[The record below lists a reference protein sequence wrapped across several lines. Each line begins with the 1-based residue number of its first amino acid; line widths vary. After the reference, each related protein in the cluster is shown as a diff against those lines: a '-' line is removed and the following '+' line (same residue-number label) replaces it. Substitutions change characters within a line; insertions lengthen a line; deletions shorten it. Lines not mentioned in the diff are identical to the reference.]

1 MKLLSYERADG
12 TWAVGALGADGVHHV
27 AEGSL
32 LDFIRSGNTPQLG
45 EKVTGT
51 PRTRLGLRPPKLFCI
66 GRNYADHASELG
78 NPMPTKPL
86 VFAKYPTC
94 VIEDG
99 DLIRWRADI
108 TQQVDWEVELAV
120 VISKDARDVREDRAY
135 DVVFGYTVAN
145 DVSAR
150 DLQNSEGQWTR
161 AKGMDTFCPLGPVI
175 VTQDELPDPHTLDLE
190 TRVNGERMQYANT
203 RQMHFRIPFLIA
215 YLSQTFTLEAGDVI
229 LTGTPAGVGSGMKP
243 PRFLADGDE
252 VRVSVQG
259 IGALTNRCAVL
270 R

>member
-12 TWAVGALGADGVHHV
+12 TWAVGAQETDGIYHV

-32 LDFIRSGNTPQLG
+32 LEFIRSGGIATRG
-45 EKVTGT
+45 DKVAGA

-66 GRNYADHASELG
+66 GRNYADHGSELG
-78 NPMPTKPL
+78 NTIPSKPL
-86 VFAKYPTC
+86 VFSKYPTA
-94 VIEDG
+94 VIENG
-99 DLIRWRADI
+99 EAIRWRADL
-108 TQQVDWEVELAV
+108 TQQVDWEVELVV
-120 VISKDARDVREDRAY
+120 VIGKEARNVREEAAY

-145 DVSAR
+145 DISAR

-175 VTQDELPDPHTLDLE
+175 VTKHDIPDPHALDLQ
-190 TRVNGERMQYANT
+190 THVNGEVMQHANT
-203 RQMHFRIPFLIA
+203 RQMHFKIPFLIA

-229 LTGTPAGVGSGMKP
+229 LTGTPSGVGSGMKP

-252 VRVSVQG
+252 VRVTVQG
-259 IGALTNRCAVL
+259 IGTLSNRCVVE